1 MNNKEFFL
9 LKVVNEERYLAR
21 MSGSGSDSKDPF
33 FLTSVPDF
41 AIRVTSILD
50 LYITI
55 LDFKESESMLKRYA
69 LQPVCFEMNLEQM
82 SFAKPIIYDY
92 KNILASDFADKII
105 SLDLSLLKEKERSKF
120 ENIYKEYEL
129 RNTTTEAE

>member
-21 MSGSGSDSKDPF
+21 MSGSESDSKDPF